1 MSCCTRIE
9 SRVHYNNPDEFKK
22 ALRKFM
28 INLWKVKCLQ
38 ITEQND
44 KFVVEKQEIEE
55 K

>member
-1 MSCCTRIE
+1 
-9 SRVHYNNPDEFKK
+9 
-22 ALRKFM
+22 M